1 MVMQCDHYTFQM
13 LDGSKVYAE
22 LDLSGYGDN
31 KDETMDETMLRAMN
45 DLQSQLKGKV
55 DDSYLDHLVKYA
67 VPFVS
72 DIVRHFKKTST
83 SYRAINFPH

>member
-1 MVMQCDHYTFQM
+1 MVMQCTHYTFQM

-22 LDLSGYGDN
+22 IDIAGYCDN
-31 KDETMDETMLRAMN
+31 NDETMDETMLRAMN
-45 DLQSQLKGKV
+45 ELQSQLKGKV

-72 DIVRHFKKTST
+72 DIVRHLKKTST

>member
-1 MVMQCDHYTFQM
+1 MVMQCAHYTFRM

-31 KDETMDETMLRAMN
+31 KDETMDETMLRAMS